1 MPIFEYQCASC
12 GKEFEILVRSSSPAP
27 ACPDCRGTE
36 LRKKLSAFATLTGA
50 ASAQA
55 QLPPSLVARR
65 PPGNEISETGCNF
78 WSTSA
83 GT

>member
-36 LRKKLSAFATLTGA
+36 LRKKLSAFATITGSA
-50 ASAQA
+50 AAQA
-55 QLPPSLVARR
+55 DLPAACQGCGN
-65 PPGNEISETGCNF
+65 PGGPGACGFGASQ
-78 WSTSA
+78 
-83 GT
+83 